1 MGVINTANA
10 PMAGQVAIVTGATSD
25 IGRAIAAALSAQG
38 AHSVLVGRNVTELEN
53 IAGSLRTEK
62 RRSLASVC
70 DITQGEDVRRMVS
83 EVATGFGDRIDI
95 LVNVAGGTGSLGRPI
110 WEISEHEFNS
120 IITLNLSTAF
130 LMTATVLPKMIA
142 RRYGRIVN
150 IGGTYGLRGRA
161 GRTAYSAAKW
171 GLRGLTK
178 SAAIEAG
185 PFNITVN
192 CVCPGMVEGQQF
204 EKAARE
210 LADSRGLSLA
220 EAKTNITSNYAL
232 RRVSTPHDIAAAVVF
247 LASEGG
253 RQISGQDLAVD
264 GGWAI

>member
-1 MGVINTANA
+1 
-10 PMAGQVAIVTGATSD
+10 MAEQVAIVTGATSE
-25 IGRAIAAALSAQG
+25 IGRTIAAALGVQG
-38 AHSVLVGRNVTELEN
+38 AHTVLVGRNLTKLEDM
-53 IAGSLRTEK
+53 AASLRAED
-62 RRSLASVC
+62 RRSIASAC
-70 DITQGEDVRRMVS
+70 DITQGDDVRRMVAQ
-83 EVATGFGDRIDI
+83 VAAEFGDRIDV

-110 WEISEHEFNS
+110 WEISEHEFVD
-120 IITLNLSTAF
+120 IITLNLTTAF
-130 LMTATVLPKMIA
+130 LMTATALPKMIA

-192 CVCPGMVEGQQF
+192 CVCPGMVEGAQF

-210 LADSRGLSLA
+210 MADSKALSLA
-220 EAKTNITSNYAL
+220 EAKTVITSNYAL
-232 RRVSTPHDIAAAVVF
+232 RRVSTPEDIAAAVVF
-247 LASEGG
+247 LSGEGG
-253 RQISGQDLAVD
+253 KQITGQDLAVD
-264 GGWAI
+264 GGWAV